1 MILVFLVVLWVVV
14 LGPTVLRR
22 RAEHNRDSVGSVG
35 AFRRQLRILGRSEGP
50 PIVEPVHRLA
60 VAQRPVVVPI
70 NASGLPVIT
79 SRGGLSVIRT
89 TADQASSHI
98 STGEMSREFEGGSV
112 EAPSIH
118 RANETS
124 DPYFRSGACKR
135 RRDVLMVLVTIVG
148 TTGLLGMV
156 PPLRMALT
164 LTAVSFLALVAYV
177 GLLVYLRNLAAERQA
192 KLRYLPQP
200 IEHESLVA
208 VRQVAVR

>member
-22 RAEHNRDSVGSVG
+22 RAAHNRDSVGSVG

-50 PIVEPVHRLA
+50 AIVEPVHRLA
-60 VAQRPVVVPI
+60 VTQRPVVVPI

-79 SRGGLSVIRT
+79 GRGGLSVVRT
-89 TADQASSHI
+89 TADQVRSQI
-98 STGEMSREFEGGSV
+98 STDETSREFEGGALEESS
-112 EAPSIH
+112 AH
-118 RANETS
+118 RASKTP

-135 RRDVLMVLVTIVG
+135 RRDVLMALVAIVV

-164 LTAVSFLALVAYV
+164 LTAVSLVALVAYV
-177 GLLVYLRNLAAERQA
+177 GLLVYLRNLAVERQA
-192 KLRYLPQP
+192 KLRFLPQP